1 MVRDGVIQRF
11 AYELSHEF
19 LRRFLEETEPAPE
32 GIGERSFPALTRLG
46 SERGLLLDGWD
57 VWSGHREAR

>member
-1 MVRDGVIQRF
+1 MIQRF